1 MPETSII
8 LGTWLAV
15 ALTLFIFSFLY
26 RENPLFRVAEHLF
39 IGVTLGY
46 TVIIVVYST
55 VIPVIYKPLM
65 KGEFL
70 LIFPLLL
77 GACILTRFFPKYSWL
92 SRFSFAFLMG
102 YGSGLTIPTAI
113 VTNFLKQLENTVQ
126 PLLTSTASGAVDLSW
141 LGLGHGFSLL
151 LTVVGVLSVLIY
163 FYFSIEHK
171 GVIQKVSKVGLY
183 FIMIYLGAAFGTTVM
198 GRFSLL
204 YGRLFD
210 LYTFR
215 TVEYYY
221 ATPLLIILVV
231 IFLIVYGMKYKEEKS
246 Q

>member
-1 MPETSII
+1 MTEMII
-8 LGTWLAV
+8 GTWIAV

-26 RENPLFRVAEHLF
+26 RENPLFRIAEHLF
-39 IGVTLGY
+39 IGVTLSY
-46 TVIIVVYST
+46 TITIYIFSV
-55 VIPVIYKPLM
+55 VIPVIYEPLM

-77 GACILTRFFPKYSWL
+77 GACIITRFFPKISWM

-102 YGSGLTIPTAI
+102 YGAGLTIPTAI
-113 VTNFLKQLENTVQ
+113 VTNFLKQLEDTVK
-126 PLLTSTASGAVDLSW
+126 PLLTSTASGAVDMSW
-141 LGLGHGFSLL
+141 LGLGTGFSLL
-151 LTVVGVLSVLIY
+151 LMVVGVLSVLIY

-171 GVIQKVSKVGLY
+171 GVVQKVSKVGLY

-215 TVEYYY
+215 TGQYYY

-246 Q
+246 K